1 MVARL
6 YDCFELVLV
15 KRISVRLLL
24 KSIRKTKCT
33 LTDLPHCCPLIY
45 QLERFCCVREGA
57 CLSVTKVFDFDLL
70 GVLPLIRIL
79 LLRFLRPKAWHTP
92 IQRVVRACSIWFKVF
107 EELFIPFC
115 THWVV
120 IHIYG
125 GTGWF
130 LGWTLFLSRIFVK
143 FIKAQARQVLIEDW
157 LLQSYRRR
165 LVSKHVVHQYL
176 SIVCDCAWSVDSTC

>member
-33 LTDLPHCCPLIY
+33 LTDLPHCCSLIY

-57 CLSVTKVFDFDLL
+57 CLSVAEVFDFDLL

-79 LLRFLRPKAWHTP
+79 LLRFLRPKA
-92 IQRVVRACSIWFKVF
+92 
-107 EELFIPFC
+107 
-115 THWVV
+115 
-120 IHIYG
+120 
-125 GTGWF
+125 
-130 LGWTLFLSRIFVK
+130 
-143 FIKAQARQVLIEDW
+143 
-157 LLQSYRRR
+157 
-165 LVSKHVVHQYL
+165 
-176 SIVCDCAWSVDSTC
+176 